1 MRTACVVAS
10 GLFGAL
16 LMAAAPL
23 PAFGAACVVFRHPI
37 VFNADSE
44 VRMIVESGKDCRVSF
59 PLREKTRVDSNEITA
74 KPRYG
79 GVRVHGTS
87 GAYYRSNPGYRGP
100 DQFAFSFCGMDAGKS
115 ACADVVVKVDV
126 R

>member
-1 MRTACVVAS
+1 MQMSRIIAS
-10 GLFGAL
+10 TLCGAL
-16 LMAAAPL
+16 LMAAAVG
-23 PAFGAACVVFRHPI
+23 PAAGAECVVYRHA
-37 VFNADSE
+37 VAFNADSE

-59 PLREKTRVDSNEITA
+59 PLAEKTRVDSNEITA

-100 DQFAFSFCGMDAGKS
+100 DQFAFSFCGADAGKT

>member
-1 MRTACVVAS
+1 MQLLRIMISAS
-10 GLFGAL
+10 CGAL
-16 LMAAAPL
+16 LL
-23 PAFGAACVVFRHPI
+23 TGAAGPAAGAECVVYRYPI
-37 VFNADSE
+37 VFNTDSGA
-44 VRMIVESGKDCRVSF
+44 RMIVESGKDCRVSF
-59 PLREKTRVDSNEITA
+59 PLAEKTRVDSNEITA

-100 DQFAFSFCGMDAGKS
+100 DQFSFSFCAANAGKS
-115 ACADVVVKVDV
+115 ACADIVVKVDV

>member
-1 MRTACVVAS
+1 MQMSRIIASTLCGAFLTAVAVGSAAGAECVVY
-10 GLFGAL
+10 
-16 LMAAAPL
+16 
-23 PAFGAACVVFRHPI
+23 RYPI
-37 VFNADSE
+37 GFNADSE
-44 VRMIVESGKDCRVSF
+44 ARMIVESGKDCRVSF
-59 PLREKTRVDSNEITA
+59 PLAEKMRVDSNEITA

-100 DQFAFSFCGMDAGKS
+100 DQFAFSVCRADAGKTT
-115 ACADVVVKVDV
+115 CADVVVKVEV

>member
-1 MRTACVVAS
+1 MQLLRIMISALS
-10 GLFGAL
+10 GAL
-16 LMAAAPL
+16 LMA
-23 PAFGAACVVFRHPI
+23 GAAGPAAGAECVVYRYPI

-44 VRMIVESGKDCRVSF
+44 ARMIVESGKDCRVSF
-59 PLREKTRVDSNEITA
+59 PLTEKMRVDSNEITA

-100 DQFAFSFCGMDAGKS
+100 DQFAFSVCRADAGKTT
-115 ACADVVVKVDV
+115 CADVVVKVEV

>member
-1 MRTACVVAS
+1 MRMLRIIAS
-10 GLFGAL
+10 VPFGAL
-16 LMAAAPL
+16 LMAGAVL
-23 PAFGAACVVFRHPI
+23 PAVGAECVVYRHAI

-59 PLREKTRVDSNEITA
+59 PLDEKTRVDSNEITA
-74 KPRYG
+74 HPRYG

-87 GAYYRSNPGYRGP
+87 GAYYRSNSGYRGP
-100 DQFAFSFCGMDAGKS
+100 DRFAFSFCRADAGKPT
-115 ACADVVVKVDV
+115 CADIVVKVDV